1 MFVYVCLSLCAVC
14 PWIVLVLSKGRIQ
27 NLHEIRLLLTF
38 RLYSARKIQFQYIT
52 LYINSRIVFLFLT
65 KLRLYFFT
73 GCTQK
78 DENHEIRLNLNSS
91 VSEIKDIKF
100 KHILC
105 PSEQIF
111 YPPFSPECFHP
122 LVNLTC
128 RRPYSR
134 QRPRCSPSLLLLY
147 IRHCPSHRDE
157 RPLER
162 VVILQ
167 LLHVVARHRVTL
179 LLGVEVF

>member
-1 MFVYVCLSLCAVC
+1 MVSVLKIKLEGDHVCVCVPQLVCGMSMDSACTIQGSHLEPSRNSSFVNFPSLFCKEN
-14 PWIVLVLSKGRIQ
+14 IVSV
-27 NLHEIRLLLTF
+27 
-38 RLYSARKIQFQYIT
+38 YYII
-52 LYINSRIVFLFLT
+52 YINSRIVFLFLT

-73 GCTQK
+73 GCTKK

-134 QRPRCSPSLLLLY
+134 
-147 IRHCPSHRDE
+147 
-157 RPLER
+157 
-162 VVILQ
+162 
-167 LLHVVARHRVTL
+167 
-179 LLGVEVF
+179 